1 MTKKESQNEKEQK
14 NDEPSNEEL
23 IESLQLELD
32 EKTDLL
38 KRVQADF
45 ENYIKRTEKDNTNN
59 SKRAQ
64 MDFAK
69 DLLSIMDAI
78 EAGILQE
85 QDKESNAFKGLLLL
99 YEEMRKLFHKRNIR
113 EIPSINNPLNPE
125 VHDVL
130 LTRDEGEENSG
141 IIIEVLQKGYMF
153 ENMILRH
160 AKVIVGK

>member
-1 MTKKESQNEKEQK
+1 MDEKESQKDKSKDKKESK
-14 NDEPSNEEL
+14 DDVIL
-23 IESLQLELD
+23 ALEADLA

-38 KRVQADF
+38 QRVQADF
-45 ENYIKRTEKDNTNN
+45 ENYIKRTEKDTSNHA
-59 SKRAQ
+59 KKAQ

-85 QDKESNAFKGLLLL
+85 KDKESNAFKGLLLL
-99 YEEMRKLFHKRNIR
+99 FEEMRKLFHKRNIR
-113 EIPSINNPLNPE
+113 EIPSINNPLDPA

-141 IIIEVLQKGYMF
+141 IVVEVLQKGYMF
-153 ENMILRH
+153 ENHVLRH

>member
-1 MTKKESQNEKEQK
+1 MDEKESQKKESNDKKESK
-14 NDEPSNEEL
+14 DDIILALEEEL
-23 IESLQLELD
+23 A

-38 KRVQADF
+38 QRVQADF
-45 ENYIKRTEKDNTNN
+45 ENYIKRTEKDTTNHA
-59 SKRAQ
+59 KKAQ

-85 QDKESNAFKGLLLL
+85 KDKESNAFKGLLLL
-99 YEEMRKLFHKRNIR
+99 FEEMRKLFHKRNIR
-113 EIPSINNPLNPE
+113 EIPSINNPLDPE

-141 IIIEVLQKGYMF
+141 IIVEILQKGYMF
-153 ENMILRH
+153 ENYVLRH
-160 AKVIVGK
+160 SKVIVGK